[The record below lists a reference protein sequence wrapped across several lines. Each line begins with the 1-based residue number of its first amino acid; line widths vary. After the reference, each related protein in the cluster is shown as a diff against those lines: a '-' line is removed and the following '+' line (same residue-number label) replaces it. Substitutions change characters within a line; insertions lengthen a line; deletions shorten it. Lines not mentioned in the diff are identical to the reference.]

1 MENPEEWGVLVN
13 LLKNIGSIKSCFLFY
28 FFIFLLKKN
37 HPPYICRSQ
46 NFQNKHAKVNRSI
59 DIRLGIDK

>member
-13 LLKNIGSIKSCFLFY
+13 LLKNIGSIKSCFY
-28 FFIFLLKKN
+28 FIFLLKKN